1 MRGQSKPQKTFYF
14 VDVNPSSEIRP
25 QTRKRIRS
33 HVGKWAWYE
42 MGKNGSEGLSEAD
55 TPSSSNTPSAA
66 ALASSTPEPVGGAGA
81 EDDHVRPEE
90 PEDADLK
97 LERDEGQEILVPTHS
112 RGWTGSDPY
121 QRGGIGSP
129 SLLGGSFDPFESYP
143 SSLPESLVAKCVH
156 YSTSIL
162 WPGLI
167 PGFSS
172 GPRAGAFGWFDML
185 MGDAAVFTAEMF
197 GVISHRK
204 MYDYAHERLDLTRR
218 RVENREALLLENKT
232 IQGLNEALQ
241 DPSGISDGI
250 IVAVQCLSVSR
261 FDESILKWK
270 AKSPFHP
277 PLTKLQ
283 WINIYGALT
292 IDPIHASGLEKMINL
307 RGGLDN
313 VRLPGFTAILTYSK
327 TLHATRTLTKPPVPF
342 YPLSPTTPIPPTL
355 PTVLNYTPADF
366 HHGFGPFITTL
377 NFPPPLAETYQA
389 MLSYQSIV
397 STYLDGAVTNP
408 ITATMIDQRNIV
420 QYTLLSLPGSDEM
433 DASFRARHPVYE
445 TARLAALTYNIGVL
459 FPLPP
464 MTAPFERLVPL
475 LKSALEQALTSVN
488 WAASVRATQLLLWVL
503 VVGGIAAMGMGERGW
518 FVGVLRRVVRQVGVV
533 GWEGLK
539 GWVGGIMWLECACD
553 PGGKDLWREV
563 EGGEG
568 EGGGEGLSNLYGLVG

>member
-14 VDVNPSSEIRP
+14 VDVNPSSEIQP

-42 MGKNGSEGLSEAD
+42 MGKNGSEGPSEADD
-55 TPSSSNTPSAA
+55 TPSSSNTPSTAP
-66 ALASSTPEPVGGAGA
+66 LVSSTPELVDGAGA
-81 EDDHVRPEE
+81 EDDHGRQEE
-90 PEDADLK
+90 LEDADLE
-97 LERDEGQEILVPTHS
+97 LEGDEDQRILVPAHS
-112 RGWTGSDPY
+112 RVWTGNDPY

-261 FDESILKWK
+261 FDGSILKWK

-292 IDPIHASGLEKMINL
+292 IDPIHASGLEKMI
-307 RGGLDN
+307 D
-313 VRLPGFTAILTYSK
+313 SK
-327 TLHATRTLTKPPVPF
+327 TLHASRTLTKPPVPF
-342 YPLSPTTPIPPTL
+342 YPLSPTTPTPPTL
-355 PTVLNYTPADF
+355 PTVLNYTPTDF

-389 MLSYQSIV
+389 MLSYQSTV
-397 STYLDGAVTNP
+397 STYLDGAITNP

-433 DASFRARHPVYE
+433 DDSFRARHPVYE

-475 LKSALEQALTSVN
+475 LKSALQGALVRVN

-503 VVGGIAAMGMGERGW
+503 AVGGIAAMGMGERGW

-539 GWVGGIMWLECACD
+539 GMVGGIMWLECACD

-563 EGGEG
+563 EGVEGEG
-568 EGGGEGLSNLYGLVG
+568 EGGGGGN